1 MVLSGDLMGKM
12 ATTYQIDPAHSS
24 AHFSV
29 RHMMITNVRGTF
41 SGVTGTV
48 VYDPANLG
56 ASSIDATIDA
66 TTINT
71 QDEKRDGHLKSPD
84 FLDTAKYPTITFK
97 SKSIA
102 QAGGDVK
109 ITGDL
114 TIHGTTK
121 EAVLTAEPLAPE
133 AKDPWGGTRTGTS
146 ATTKISREEFGLVWN
161 AALETGGVMVGD
173 DVKLT
178 LDIQLTKG

>member
-1 MVLSGDLMGKM
+1 M

-24 AHFSV
+24 AQFSV

-48 VYDPANLG
+48 VYDPANLA

-66 TTINT
+66 TTFNT
-71 QDEKRDGHLKSPD
+71 NDEKRDGHVKSAD
-84 FLDTAKYPTITFK
+84 FLDVATYPTMTFK

-102 QAGGDVK
+102 GDGDLK

-121 EAVLTAEPLAPE
+121 EVVLTAEPLAPE
-133 AKDPWGGTRTGTS
+133 GKDPWGGTRTGTS
-146 ATTKISREEFGLVWN
+146 ASTKISRGDFGLTWN
-161 AALETGGVMVGD
+161 AALETGGVMVSD
-173 DVKLT
+173 EVKIT
-178 LDIQLTKG
+178 LDIQLTKAA